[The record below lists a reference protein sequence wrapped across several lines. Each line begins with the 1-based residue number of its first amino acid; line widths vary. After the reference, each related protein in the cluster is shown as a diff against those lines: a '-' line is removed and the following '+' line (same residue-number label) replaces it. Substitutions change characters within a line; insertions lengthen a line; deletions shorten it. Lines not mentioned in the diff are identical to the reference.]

1 MYGNIKIDSALSQ
14 TENLYKLLE
23 DINMP
28 EQVKTDTE
36 SFSVLEADKTFTI
49 RGEEEHFNSEVQ
61 LHFKPNSPSHYKE
74 KKAYASAYYNRLPV
88 GFRGDENYTY
98 TYTNQY
104 GSLTGEDGDVEK
116 IARLVNETTNTFSHD
131 EKFKFMVEILEDETK
146 VKVKA
151 HLASPCY
158 FGSKTYNLV
167 MPKVLYDPTL
177 DFNMSNDVIN
187 NSYYRFSNPTKYQ
200 QNQQLKENDS
210 VANYHLIQEEIT
222 LPNGE
227 QIKVITNTDSPTEIK
242 TVEALITDIKN
253 NWYNYLYAKQN
264 KVLSTKNRT
273 KIGKLLRDRE
283 TTYTVESTIHGT
295 NLPLRGG
302 VNPRDQIDGFVSD
315 YLTVTIR
322 NPNLSTPFIIK
333 FPRFHLTNLYWEYI
347 KTLGLEPY
355 VKDGKSGF
363 LVRLPYFLA
372 TDALAADHSN
382 AKKYEFVFFL
392 YKDSINPNNQNLFA
406 IGLNGLPDD
415 TGNNNIAESIL
426 LAGENHFLY
435 PANSKVKE
443 LISIVPYWVAPGN
456 FPHGE
461 DKIDRDQ
468 HFTNRYIGAEYSSL
482 YYSGNLSIATRNYI
496 GPIDIRGLSIED
508 TADARDKFIE
518 AIRRKDSLPNT
529 KEIHFWPGSV
539 EAVGNDNVTNVK
551 ISYPSDEVDAANNPL
566 FYHFRTVNYT
576 RRQPGYS
583 GRVIRVRK
591 DHVDEDIRTKLA
603 NEGIDVRELDE
614 VPTVPNVPGNYPITI
629 SAKTDSLL
637 YRGTNTLYV
646 IVA

>member
-1 MYGNIKIDSALSQ
+1 MYGNIKVDSALSQ

-36 SFSVLEADKTFTI
+36 SFSVLEANETFTI

-104 GSLTGEDGDVEK
+104 GSLTGEDSDVEK
-116 IARLVNETTNTFSHD
+116 IARLVNETANTFSHD
-131 EKFKFMVEILEDETK
+131 EKFKFTVEILEDETK

-167 MPKVLYDPTL
+167 MPKVLYDPSV
-177 DFNMSNDVIN
+177 DFSMTNDVIN

-200 QNQQLKENDS
+200 QNQQLKENDT

-227 QIKVITNTDSPTEIK
+227 QVKVMTNTDSPVEIK
-242 TVEALITDIKN
+242 SVETLITDIKN

-273 KIGKLLRDRE
+273 KIGKLLRDRD
-283 TTYTVESTIHGT
+283 TTYTVESSILGT
-295 NLPLRGG
+295 NLPLRGS
-302 VNPRDQIDGFVSD
+302 VNPNEQVDGFVSD
-315 YLTVTIR
+315 YIKVTIS
-322 NPNLSTPFIIK
+322 NPNLSNPFIIR

-347 KTLGLEPY
+347 KTLNLEPY

-372 TDALAADHSN
+372 TDSLAVDSEN

-406 IGLNGLPDD
+406 IGLNGLPDS
-415 TGNNNIAESIL
+415 TTNNNIAESIL
-426 LAGENHFLY
+426 LTGPNYFLY
-435 PANSKVKE
+435 PGNAKLRE
-443 LISIVPYWVAPGN
+443 LITFPPHYLSPGN
-456 FPHGE
+456 FGHGE
-461 DKIDRDQ
+461 GEANG
-468 HFTNRYIGAEYSSL
+468 FTNRYLASDYSSL
-482 YYSGNLSIATRNYI
+482 YYSGNLTIGTRNYI
-496 GPIDIRGLSIED
+496 GSIDIRGLSIDD

-518 AIRRKDSLPNT
+518 AIRRRDNLPNT
-529 KEIHFWPGSV
+529 KEIHFWPSSLEMV
-539 EAVGNDNVTNVK
+539 DSDYATKVR
-551 ISYPSDEVDAANNPL
+551 ISYPSDEKDGANDPL
-566 FYHFRTVNYT
+566 FYHFRNVYYS
-576 RRQPGYS
+576 RRQPGYT
-583 GRVIRVRK
+583 GRVIRVRVG
-591 DHVDEDIRTKLA
+591 HVDEDIRTKLA
-603 NEGIDVRELDE
+603 NEGIDIRELVDI
-614 VPTVPNVPGNYPITI
+614 PTVPNTPGNYPITI
-629 SAKTDSLL
+629 VAKSDSLL
-637 YRGTNTLYV
+637 YRGSNTLYV

>member
-23 DINMP
+23 DIDMP

-36 SFSVLEADKTFTI
+36 SFSVLEANETFTI

-104 GSLTGEDGDVEK
+104 GSLTGEDSDVEK

-131 EKFKFMVEILEDETK
+131 EKFKFTVEILEDETK

-167 MPKVLYDPTL
+167 MPKVLYDPSV
-177 DFNMSNDVIN
+177 DFSMTNAVIS

-200 QNQQLKENDS
+200 QNQQLKEKDTI
-210 VANYHLIQEEIT
+210 ANYHLIQEEIT

-227 QIKVITNTDSPTEIK
+227 QVKVITSTDSPIEIK
-242 TVEALITDIKN
+242 SVDALITDIKN

-264 KVLSTKNRT
+264 KVLSTKNMA

-283 TTYTVESTIHGT
+283 TTYTVESSILGT
-295 NLPLRGG
+295 NLPLRGS
-302 VNPRDQIDGFVSD
+302 VNPTEQVDGFVSD
-315 YLTVTIR
+315 YIKVTIS
-322 NPNLSTPFIIK
+322 NPNLSTPFTIR

-347 KTLGLEPY
+347 KTLNLEPY

-372 TDALAADHSN
+372 TDTLAADPNN
-382 AKKYEFVFFL
+382 ANKYEFVFFL
-392 YKDSINPNNQNLFA
+392 YKDSINPNNQSLFA
-406 IGLNGLPDD
+406 IGLNGLPDRSGD
-415 TGNNNIAESIL
+415 NNIAESIL
-426 LAGENHFLY
+426 LAGSSHFLY
-435 PANSKVKE
+435 PGNDKLSE
-443 LISIVPYWVAPGN
+443 LVDYPLRNAASGN
-456 FPHGE
+456 FSYGE
-461 DKIDRDQ
+461 GEANG
-468 HFTNRYIGAEYSSL
+468 FTNRYIASNYNSL
-482 YYSGNLSIATRNYI
+482 YYSGNLTIGTRNYI
-496 GPIDIRGLSIED
+496 GSIDIRGLSIDD

-518 AIRRKDSLPNT
+518 AIRRRDNLPNT
-529 KEIHFWPGSV
+529 KEIHFWPSSLEMV
-539 EAVGNDNVTNVK
+539 DNDYATKVR
-551 ISYPSDEVDAANNPL
+551 ISYPSDEKDGANNPL
-566 FYHFRTVNYT
+566 FYHFRNVYYT
-576 RRQPGYS
+576 RRQPGYT

-603 NEGIDVRELDE
+603 NEGIDIRELDD

-629 SAKTDSLL
+629 VAKPDSLL
-637 YRGTNTLYV
+637 YRGSNTLYV

>member
-1 MYGNIKIDSALSQ
+1 MYGNIKVDSDLSQ

-36 SFSVLEADKTFTI
+36 SFSVLETDKTFTI

-88 GFRGDENYTY
+88 GFKGDENYTY

-104 GSLTGEDGDVEK
+104 GSLTGEDSDVEK
-116 IARLVNETTNTFSHD
+116 IARLVNETTNTFSHG
-131 EKFKFMVEILEDETK
+131 EKFKFTVEILEDDTK

-167 MPKVLYDPTL
+167 MPKVLYDPSV
-177 DFNMSNDVIN
+177 DFSMSNDVIN

-200 QNQQLKENDS
+200 QNQQLKENDTI
-210 VANYHLIQEEIT
+210 ANYHLIQEEVT

-227 QIKVITNTDSPTEIK
+227 QVKVITNTDSPVEIK
-242 TVEALITDIKN
+242 NVDALITDIKN

-283 TTYTVESTIHGT
+283 TTYTVESRAHGT

-302 VNPRDQIDGFVSD
+302 VNPSEQIDGFVSD
-315 YLTVTIR
+315 YITVTIR
-322 NPNLSTPFIIK
+322 NPNLSTPFTIK

-372 TDALAADHSN
+372 TDALAADSSN

-415 TGNNNIAESIL
+415 TVNNNIAESIL

-435 PANSKVKE
+435 PANHKVKE
-443 LISIVPYWVAPGN
+443 LISIVSHWVPPGN
-456 FPHGE
+456 FSHGE
-461 DKIDRDQ
+461 DRIDN
-468 HFTNRYIGAEYSSL
+468 FTNRYIGAEYSSL

-496 GPIDIRGLSIED
+496 GSIDIRGLSIDD

-518 AIRRKDSLPNT
+518 AIRRKDNLPNT
-529 KEIHFWPGSV
+529 KEIHFWPRSIEVVNG
-539 EAVGNDNVTNVK
+539 DYTTNVK
-551 ISYPSDEVDAANNPL
+551 ISYSSDEVDAANNPL
-566 FYHFRTVNYT
+566 FYHFRNVNYT
-576 RRQPGYS
+576 RRQPGYT

-591 DHVDEDIRTKLA
+591 DHVDEDIRAKLT
-603 NEGIDVRELDE
+603 NEGIDIRELDD

-629 SAKTDSLL
+629 NAKHDSLL
-637 YRGTNTLYV
+637 YRGSNTLYV